1 MISDLE
7 SEIEIYTAC
16 ATGLDVAIADLRSR
30 ISNSHTSPREL
41 SDMDTKASVAEGRLH
56 ELITRFNQML
66 SLNDTMKTE
75 IDLLR
80 REKDMFHSIEEKM
93 SRELKRL
100 TGQLS
105 SIAQKSKADYAAR
118 DVAHTRIADL
128 KALADREH
136 AEFEKEWNELARL
149 MESDKR
155 MREFLEQK
163 ELQTRS
169 TKIQKETGPVP
180 DSSRGECQDEIDQLK
195 TQLQKLQNQFEYI
208 KQATGFGS
216 AEDLFKFFVKKEQ
229 MNFSMKQNISDN
241 LRNASKTTDS
251 IKSVRGQIELL
262 TGSRDTSMIE
272 SDRSLRNKLETR
284 IDELNT
290 KHSHMHKLLTS
301 LRSITRSILSK
312 TFKDDQSLLERH
324 LSACVFASSAT
335 VPLFTITDDNV
346 LHYLTAI
353 ERRTEELLR
362 HYLFLLPVSKKSPVG
377 GSKAG
382 YRKSVAGF
390 GLKQVHGLSNMSSV
404 LAKISQYKLPSAV
417 EEDAFD
423 LEHDNDNDESLRP
436 LSMSELQAR
445 TLEHI
450 RWTQERSK
458 MKKTN
463 MIKIK

>member
-1 MISDLE
+1 MISELE
-7 SEIEIYTAC
+7 SEIDIHIGSG
-16 ATGLDVAIADLRSR
+16 TGLDAAIADLRSR

-41 SDMDTKASVAEGRLH
+41 SDMDAKASVAEGRLH
-56 ELITRFNQML
+56 ELITRFNQLL
-66 SLNDTMKTE
+66 SHNDTMKTE

-80 REKDMFHSIEEKM
+80 REKEMFHSIEEKM

-100 TGQLS
+100 TGELS

-128 KALADREH
+128 KAMADREH
-136 AEFEKEWNELARL
+136 VEFEKEWNELARL
-149 MESDKR
+149 MENDKR

-163 ELQTRS
+163 ELHTRS
-169 TKIQKETGPVP
+169 MKVQKETESVP
-180 DSSRGECQDEIDQLK
+180 DSNEYGFQEQIDQLK
-195 TQLQKLQNQFEYI
+195 TQLLKMQNQFDSI

-229 MNFSMKQNISDN
+229 MNFSMKQNVSDN
-241 LRNASKTTDS
+241 LRNATKTTDL
-251 IKSVRGQIELL
+251 IKSVRSQIELL

-301 LRSITRSILSK
+301 LRTITRSILTK
-312 TFKDDQSLLERH
+312 TFKEDQSLLERH
-324 LSACVFASSAT
+324 ISACVLASSAT
-335 VPLFTITDDNV
+335 VPLFTITDGNV
-346 LHYLTAI
+346 LHYLAAI

-362 HYLFLLPVSKKSPVG
+362 HYLFLFPVSKKGPVG
-377 GSKAG
+377 GFKAG
-382 YRKSVAGF
+382 HRKSVAGMGF
-390 GLKQVHGLSNMSSV
+390 KQVHGLSNMSV

-417 EEDAFD
+417 EEDGFD
-423 LEHDNDNDESLRP
+423 LEYANDNDEGLRP

-463 MIKIK
+463 MIKLK